1 MWRSDSCNSGDK
13 TGKRMLLIFFF
24 FPVRAV
30 FYAHLASLKYLSV
43 G

>member
-24 FPVRAV
+24 PVRAV